1 MNIFIFTIQVQEVN
15 NKIRGQ
21 LCCFVLLCL
30 NEGKKF
36 EEIILDIKNEYNSCT
51 LQLKNFCCKYISDIL
66 DQVEANFLNE
76 KGD

>member
-15 NKIRGQ
+15 NKIRGH

-51 LQLKNFCCKYISDIL
+51 L
-66 DQVEANFLNE
+66 
-76 KGD
+76 